1 MEEALG
7 KHYIIEFHHCDVD
20 QISNVP
26 EVEEVLLNAVD
37 KAGATYVSHDTHQF
51 DPVGVSAVVM
61 IAESHFT
68 IHTWPEKE
76 YAAMDIFTCGVM
88 EAQNAIDYIKEKF
101 QADHCKVTL
110 LERGT

>member
-1 MEEALG
+1 MDETLG
-7 KHYIIEFHHCDVD
+7 LHYIIEFHHCDAD
-20 QISNVP
+20 RIS
-26 EVEEVLLNAVD
+26 EVESVEKVLLEAVD

-51 DPVGVSAVVM
+51 QPVGVSAVVM

-76 YAAMDIFTCGVM
+76 YAAMDIFTCGAM
-88 EAQNAIDYIKEKF
+88 KADEAIDFIKVKF